1 MALPYVQEVVFGLE
15 LGSYVALAAIG
26 FTLIYGLVNMINFA
40 YGEYMT
46 VGAYAGF
53 LLVQWGGLSV
63 PLAVVPV
70 VVVSAV
76 AGWAL
81 ARIFFEPLQEAG
93 PIPLL
98 LTSIGLGLILRN
110 GVRLVASPTRRQVA
124 RSRPTTYHF
133 PDLGFFVT
141 SRQAFIVA
149 ITVVAV
155 VAIHL
160 FLTRTK
166 TGTAM
171 RATGDNESLALIT
184 GIDTARIRAVVWLL
198 ASGLAGLAGLLLAT
212 SRAAS
217 PSVGFDQLLLVI
229 TAAILGGAGSPYG
242 AVVGAYVLGLTIS
255 LSVAF
260 LPTAVTELGT
270 TMAFAVLILVLLVR
284 PGGIAGR
291 EVRA

>member
-1 MALPYVQEVVFGLE
+1 MALPFVQEIVFGLE

-26 FTLIYGLVNMINFA
+26 FTLIYGLANMINFA
-40 YGEYMT
+40 YGEYVT
-46 VGAYAGF
+46 IGAYAGF
-53 LLVQWGGLSV
+53 VFVQWVELPV
-63 PLAVVPV
+63 TVAIVPV
-70 VVVSAV
+70 VAVSAV

-81 ARIFFEPLQEAG
+81 ARVFFEPLQDAG

-98 LTSIGLGLILRN
+98 LTSIGLGLVLRN
-110 GVRLVASPTRRQVA
+110 GIRLVASPERRQVA
-124 RSRPTTYHF
+124 AGQPEVFRF

-141 SRQAFIVA
+141 SRQALIVA

-155 VAIHL
+155 VAMHL

-166 TGTAM
+166 AGKAM
-171 RATGDNESLALIT
+171 RATADNENLALVT

-212 SRAAS
+212 SRHAS
-217 PSVGFDQLLLVI
+217 PGVGFDQLLLVI
-229 TAAILGGAGSPYG
+229 TAAILGGAGSAYG
-242 AVVGAYVLGLTIS
+242 AVAGAYVLGLAIA

-260 LPTAVTELGT
+260 LPTAITELGT
-270 TMAFAVLILVLLVR
+270 TMAFVVLIVVLLVR
-284 PGGIAGR
+284 PGGIAGQ